1 MKISQE
7 ESVILEEK
15 KNISQLNI
23 FPADLHLQLLILC
36 LKLDSFAAQAA
47 QP

>member
-1 MKISQE
+1 LKR
-7 ESVILEEK
+7 K